1 VTSSRKRVRG
11 FPEPQPAQPLGPQD
25 HRGHGHGWMMAVVC
39 LPMIAIAVVLVT
51 TGVANSGFLVIA
63 VMCALMMAVMM
74 RGMGPDSGRR

>member
-1 VTSSRKRVRG
+1 
-11 FPEPQPAQPLGPQD
+11 
-25 HRGHGHGWMMAVVC
+25 MMAVVC